1 MSLSKKSTIIV
12 ENLRK
17 KQMMESI
24 STGKRL
30 DERSLDETRPI
41 EIELDVIKKAS
52 GSAWVKLGKTE
63 VVAGVKVETGE
74 PFEGLENSGALI
86 ITAEVLPI
94 ASPHIEPGPPD
105 EETIELAR
113 VVDRGVRQS
122 EMLELSK
129 LVLVPGKIVYT
140 IFVDCSIINVD
151 GNLLDATSYA
161 VVAALT
167 SCKLPVFEIKD
178 DKVVDTGRTQEP
190 PITTIPVS
198 VTTVKIGDY
207 LLLDPNIEEEACMD
221 ARLTITTNSKG
232 SIVAM
237 QKGLKG
243 YFTVD
248 EVKSIAVKAISKGE
262 EIRAKLKELIYHGKK
277 E

>member
-1 MSLSKKSTIIV
+1 MSISKKSPIIV

-17 KQMMESI
+17 KQMRESV
-24 STGKRL
+24 SGGKRL
-30 DERSLDETRPI
+30 DERGLDETRPI
-41 EIELDVIKKAS
+41 EIEVNVIKKAS

-113 VVDRGVRQS
+113 VVDRGVRES
-122 EMLELSK
+122 EMLDLSK

-151 GNLLDATSYA
+151 GNLFDATSYA
-161 VVAALT
+161 VVAALS
-167 SCKLPVFEIKD
+167 SCKLPVFEVKD
-178 DKVVDTGRTQEP
+178 DNVVDTGRTQEP
-190 PITTIPVS
+190 PITTTPIS

-207 LLLDPNIEEEACMD
+207 LLLVPNIEEEACMD

-248 EVKSIAVKAISKGE
+248 EVKNIAGKARTTGE
-262 EIRAKLKELIYHGKK
+262 DIRAKLQELIKIGK
-277 E
+277 

>member
-24 STGKRL
+24 SAGKRL

-63 VVAGVKVETGE
+63 VVAGIKVETGE

-113 VVDRGVRQS
+113 VVDRGVRES

-161 VVAALT
+161 VVTALA

-207 LLLDPNIEEEACMD
+207 LLLDPNTEEEACMD

-248 EVKSIAVKAISKGE
+248 EVKSIADNAISKGE
-262 EIRAKLKELIYHGKK
+262 EIRAKLKESIHHGK
-277 E
+277 EE

>member
-17 KQMMESI
+17 KQMRESI
-24 STGKRL
+24 SAGKRL
-30 DERSLDETRPI
+30 DERSLDETRSL
-41 EIELDVIKKAS
+41 EIELDVIKKAN
-52 GSAWVKLGKTE
+52 GSAWVKLGNTE

-113 VVDRGVRQS
+113 VVDRGVRES
-122 EMLELSK
+122 EMLDLSK
-129 LVLVPGKIVYT
+129 LVLIPGKIVYT
-140 IFVDCSIINVD
+140 IFVDCSVLNVD
-151 GNLLDATSYA
+151 GNLFDATSYA
-161 VVAALT
+161 VVSALA

-178 DKVVDTGRTQEP
+178 DKVIDTEKTQEP

-198 VTTVKIGDY
+198 VTTVKIGDN
-207 LLLDPNIEEEACMD
+207 LLLDPNAEEEACMD

-243 YFTVD
+243 YFTLD
-248 EVKSIAVKAISKGE
+248 EVKGTADKARIKGE
-262 EIRAKLKELIYHGKK
+262 EIRLKLREWIGTGK
-277 E
+277 

>member
-1 MSLSKKSTIIV
+1 MSISKKSPIIV

-17 KQMMESI
+17 KQMRESI
-24 STGKRL
+24 SAGKRL
-30 DERSLDETRPI
+30 DERGLDETRPI
-41 EIELDVIKKAS
+41 EIEVNVIKKAS

-113 VVDRGVRQS
+113 VVDRGVRES
-122 EMLELSK
+122 DMLDLSK

-151 GNLLDATSYA
+151 GNLFDATSYA
-161 VVAALT
+161 VVAALS
-167 SCKLPVFEIKD
+167 SCKLPVFEVKD

-190 PITTIPVS
+190 PITTTPIS

-248 EVKSIAVKAISKGE
+248 EVKNIAGKARTTGE
-262 EIRAKLKELIYHGKK
+262 DIRAKLQELIKIGK
-277 E
+277 

>member
-17 KQMMESI
+17 KQMRESI
-24 STGKRL
+24 SAGKRL
-30 DERSLDETRPI
+30 DERSLEEIRPLQI
-41 EIELDVIKKAS
+41 EIDVIKKAS
-52 GSAWVKLGKTE
+52 GSAWVKLGKTQ
-63 VVAGVKVETGE
+63 VIAGVKVETGE
-74 PFEGLENSGALI
+74 PFEGLENSGAMI

-113 VVDRGVRQS
+113 VVDRGVRES
-122 EMLELSK
+122 EMLNLSK

-151 GNLLDATSYA
+151 GNLFDATSYA
-161 VVAALT
+161 VVSALA
-167 SCKLPVFEIKD
+167 SCKLPIFEIKD
-178 DKVVDTGRTQEP
+178 DKVVETGKTQEP

-198 VTTVKIGDY
+198 ITTVRIGDY
-207 LLLDPNIEEEACMD
+207 LLLDPNTEEEACMD
-221 ARLTITTNSKG
+221 ARLTITTNSRG

-248 EVKSIAVKAISKGE
+248 EVKGIADKARIKGE
-262 EIRAKLKELIYHGKK
+262 EIRVKLEGLIKLGK
-277 E
+277 

>member
-17 KQMMESI
+17 KQMRESI
-24 STGKRL
+24 SAGKRL
-30 DERSLDETRPI
+30 DERSLEEIRPLHI
-41 EIELDVIKKAS
+41 EIDVIKKAS

-63 VVAGVKVETGE
+63 VIAGIKVETGE
-74 PFEGLENSGALI
+74 PFEGLENSGAMI

-113 VVDRGVRQS
+113 VVDRGVRES
-122 EMLELSK
+122 EMLNLSK

-161 VVAALT
+161 VVSALA

-178 DKVVDTGRTQEP
+178 DKVVETGKTQEP

-198 VTTVKIGDY
+198 ITTVKIGDY
-207 LLLDPNIEEEACMD
+207 LLLDPNTEEEACMD

-248 EVKSIAVKAISKGE
+248 EVKGIADKARIKGE
-262 EIRAKLKELIYHGKK
+262 EIRVKLEGLIKLGK
-277 E
+277 